1 MARTL
6 TRSAQRRR
14 KRRFCRQSW
23 ALKHPKQQEPPPP
36 PPAAPS
42 GPCPAEP
49 RTSEC
54 PVRRLGLG
62 RGLGAVLLAVGAVC
76 HRWRSRL
83 AQACALLQDT
93 LFPWRRYA
101 RELHALRLQVE
112 GLREE
117 MSHWGSTPQQA
128 GEKADVCSC
137 QRPAC
142 CPPALL
148 PPALPAPPP
157 PPPPPPLPPAAPPQ
171 KPLHILRKDV
181 PPKPPQQLP
190 VVKQEVPAAVT
201 LRDLRA
207 VKLRKVSLPVD
218 AKKVVS
224 PGRQRVP
231 LVTVADL
238 QKVSLRRSHSD
249 QPLKLRISL
258 TRSPTKSPLNLR
270 RQLKKVDIER
280 SPGGT
285 PLYDKEN
292 RETGTGLTP
301 IMTQALRRKFQIA
314 HPRSP
319 SPKFRAPLNK
329 SFDDQS

>member
-1 MARTL
+1 
-6 TRSAQRRR
+6 
-14 KRRFCRQSW
+14 
-23 ALKHPKQQEPPPP
+23 
-36 PPAAPS
+36 
-42 GPCPAEP
+42 
-49 RTSEC
+49 
-54 PVRRLGLG
+54 
-62 RGLGAVLLAVGAVC
+62 
-76 HRWRSRL
+76 
-83 AQACALLQDT
+83 QACALLQDT

-117 MSHWGSTPQQA
+117 LHPKTANLCSWFENEPFCLMTSSKHVSQFTLSYNCVQSCRHQQA

>member
-1 MARTL
+1 MGEYFHKMLYTQGSQVSIFKCF
-6 TRSAQRRR
+6 TVFINIPGRSIDVTSG
-14 KRRFCRQSW
+14 F
-23 ALKHPKQQEPPPP
+23 
-36 PPAAPS
+36 PS
-42 GPCPAEP
+42 LRSHWEAFP
-49 RTSEC
+49 
-54 PVRRLGLG
+54 
-62 RGLGAVLLAVGAVC
+62 VLLVSLQG
-76 HRWRSRL
+76 L
-83 AQACALLQDT
+83 ILLSV
-93 LFPWRRYA
+93 L
-101 RELHALRLQVE
+101 
-112 GLREE
+112 
-117 MSHWGSTPQQA
+117 QQA